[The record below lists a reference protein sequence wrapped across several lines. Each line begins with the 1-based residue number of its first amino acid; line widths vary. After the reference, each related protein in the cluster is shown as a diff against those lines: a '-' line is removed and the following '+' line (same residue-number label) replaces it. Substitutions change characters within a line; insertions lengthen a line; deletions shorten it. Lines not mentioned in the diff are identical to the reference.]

1 MKPIYKINDLVY
13 AESEGALNV
22 SDLIS
27 EIKSL
32 NLDAEDYPALSLIE
46 DMAVECAM
54 SLIAEM
60 NRIRVEQKLLV
71 VDTK

>member
-1 MKPIYKINDLVY
+1 MKQIYEINDLVY
-13 AESEGALNV
+13 AESDGALNV

-27 EIKSL
+27 EIRSL
-32 NLDAEDYPALSLIE
+32 NLDPKDYPALSLIE

-54 SLIAEM
+54 GLIAEM

-71 VDTK
+71 VNQK

>member
-1 MKPIYKINDLVY
+1 MKPAYQINDLVY

-27 EIKSL
+27 EIRSL
-32 NLDAEDYPALSLIE
+32 NLDAKDYPALCLIE

-54 SLIAEM
+54 GLIDEM
-60 NRIRVEQKLLV
+60 NTIRVERKLLV
-71 VDTK
+71 INTK